1 MAKPYF
7 NKVTIL
13 GVGLIGASFAL
24 ALKKKGLC
32 GKITGY
38 GRKESNLRK
47 AKKLK
52 IIDSFELDAS
62 RACKDSDLVLFSIP
76 VGSFTRTAKK
86 IKGALKKGAIVTDAG
101 SVKGRLVKE
110 MEALMPGGVN
120 FVGGH
125 PIAGS
130 NRTGIDTATA
140 DLFSGAQ
147 CIITPTKNTNIKALK
162 KITVLWKSLGARTV
176 NLDTDE
182 HDRVYAAVSHLPHII
197 AYALV
202 NAVADINNSYIKFA
216 GNGFKDSTRIASS
229 SPEIWR
235 DISLLNKKNILKSI
249 KVFKRNLDTLGRHIQ
264 KSNSTALEKEFRKAK
279 TLRENVR

>member
-24 ALKKKGLC
+24 ALKKKRLC

-52 IIDSFELDAS
+52 IIDSYELNAA
-62 RACKDSDLVLFSIP
+62 RACKDADLVLFSIP
-76 VGSFTRTAKK
+76 VGSFTGVAKK

-101 SVKGRLVKE
+101 SVKGKLVKD
-110 MEALMPGGVN
+110 MEALMPEGVN

-130 NRTGIDTATA
+130 NKNGIGAA
-140 DLFSGAQ
+140 RAELFSGAQ
-147 CIITPTKNTNIKALK
+147 CIITPTKKTNMKALK
-162 KITVLWKSLGARTV
+162 KITALWKSLGARTV
-176 NLDTDE
+176 NLEPDE

-202 NAVADINNSYIKFA
+202 NAVAEINNSYIKFA

-235 DISLLNKKNILKSI
+235 DISLMNKKNILKSI

-264 KSNSTALEKEFRKAK
+264 KSNSTALEKKFKKAK
-279 TLRENVR
+279 ALKENVR